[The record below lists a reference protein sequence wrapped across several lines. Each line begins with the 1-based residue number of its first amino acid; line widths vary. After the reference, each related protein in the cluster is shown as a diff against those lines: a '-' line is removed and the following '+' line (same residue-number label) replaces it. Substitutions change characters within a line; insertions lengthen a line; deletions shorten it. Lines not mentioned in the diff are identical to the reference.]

1 MDEFLDLPEK
11 SGGVKV
17 YKQSR
22 LAYLFYYL
30 IIFSFLFFAFYF
42 KSNNF
47 FSLIFIA
54 LFFLFLFYF
63 ELHLIRNTLLVDDKK
78 VEFRRG
84 FFHITT
90 KSVPLQMISDLRVR
104 QNFIQGLLH
113 YGTLEIN
120 TGGGEFY
127 ELVMEKLHNPLKVRR
142 ILKSGCIN

>member
-1 MDEFLDLPEK
+1 M
-11 SGGVKV
+11 
-17 YKQSR
+17 
-22 LAYLFYYL
+22 
-30 IIFSFLFFAFYF
+30 
-42 KSNNF
+42 
-47 FSLIFIA
+47 
-54 LFFLFLFYF
+54 
-63 ELHLIRNTLLVDDKK
+63 IRNTLLVDDKK

-127 ELVMEKLHNPLKVRR
+127 ELVMEKLHNPLKVKEDIEERLHKLAQSDHSE
-142 ILKSGCIN
+142 IK